1 MSDTERQTAGGKV
14 LWHFT
19 MSLDGFVAVPTAP
32 THLSTKQ
39 SHDLDLDPV
48 RILEE
53 DGVGPSPCPGSA
65 IQHRNSTPYEDRRQ
79 RIHLLLRRH
88 GERQMVHPHAL
99 AVIRRIQVLWFSLEQ
114 EDGALVVGPAPSGRR
129 LRELPIAERCQES

>member
-1 MSDTERQTAGGKV
+1 MRRMSDTEPQTAGGKV

-32 THLSTKQ
+32 THLSTER

-53 DGVGPSPCPGSA
+53 DRVGRAPGARSA
-65 IQHRNSTPYEDRRQ
+65 VQHRNSTPYEDRRQ

-99 AVIRRIQVLWFSLEQ
+99 
-114 EDGALVVGPAPSGRR
+114 
-129 LRELPIAERCQES
+129 